1 MDQFWSSLQD
11 LATQP
16 QDSATRAVVR
26 QTGIALSDTF
36 NYIYSSLEAVQ
47 QNYRNELTV
56 SEQNVN
62 SIIRQINQVNKQ
74 IGSVEPHGLTPNDLY
89 DERDRLV
96 DELSTMVNIK
106 FETKSSGGNAV
117 KSAEGLYDIYL
128 TTPEGDLLKDS
139 TGKPL
144 KLIDSDTGTAV
155 GFHIQYENRQV
166 PDSPIS
172 EIKFFQLDNNDP
184 GFLEQTQID
193 ADTNENPIFSVKDLT
208 GFNSNGKLRGII
220 EGYGYQK
227 TNGDGKTDAGMINE
241 MLAQLDTM
249 AYTFA
254 TQFNLV
260 HSSGW
265 SPEEIH
271 KGENSDQDFFSFTGI
286 PPTKDNLKGA
296 AARITISSEILMDLN
311 NIAAAA
317 EGNVLSGVMA
327 REEVPSEVT
336 GNPFITG
343 IYAEE
348 EGLAFE
354 GKIKLTLTN
363 SGVGEGSWSYT
374 LSGLDAEGNELT
386 KTDTLPIDSTET
398 SATIL
403 GVNIDVSQV
412 KNLQG
417 DATWT
422 YEFQAEG
429 LKSSDEAFIGNG
441 SNALKM
447 AEVKDTML
455 NYGGSLTDVQSYYQG
470 MIGELGDRASEANRM
485 TQVAGVLQE
494 SVGQNRMSM
503 SSVSLDEEM
512 ADMIKFQHAYNAAAR
527 YVTLVDELLDK
538 VVNGMGL
545 AGR

>member
-1 MDQFWSSLQD
+1 M
-11 LATQP
+11 
-16 QDSATRAVVR
+16 
-26 QTGIALSDTF
+26 
-36 NYIYSSLEAVQ
+36 
-47 QNYRNELTV
+47 
-56 SEQNVN
+56 
-62 SIIRQINQVNKQ
+62 NQVLQ
-74 IGSVEPHGLTPNDLY
+74 SI
-89 DERDRLV
+89 
-96 DELSTMVNIK
+96 
-106 FETKSSGGNAV
+106 
-117 KSAEGLYDIYL
+117 
-128 TTPEGDLLKDS
+128 
-139 TGKPL
+139 
-144 KLIDSDTGTAV
+144 
-155 GFHIQYENRQV
+155 
-166 PDSPIS
+166 
-172 EIKFFQLDNNDP
+172 
-184 GFLEQTQID
+184 TQID

-208 GFNSNGKLRGII
+208 GFNTNGKLRGII

-227 TNGDGKTDAGMINE
+227 TNGDGQTDAGMINE

-271 KGENSDQDFFSFTGI
+271 KGENSAQDFFSFTGI

-296 AARITISSEILMDLN
+296 AARMTISSEILMDLN

-327 REEVPSEVT
+327 RKEVSSEVT

-386 KTDTLPIDSTET
+386 KTDNLPINSTET

-538 VVNGMGL
+538 VINGMV
-545 AGR
+545 

>member
-1 MDQFWSSLQD
+1 M
-11 LATQP
+11 
-16 QDSATRAVVR
+16 
-26 QTGIALSDTF
+26 
-36 NYIYSSLEAVQ
+36 
-47 QNYRNELTV
+47 
-56 SEQNVN
+56 
-62 SIIRQINQVNKQ
+62 
-74 IGSVEPHGLTPNDLY
+74 
-89 DERDRLV
+89 
-96 DELSTMVNIK
+96 
-106 FETKSSGGNAV
+106 
-117 KSAEGLYDIYL
+117 
-128 TTPEGDLLKDS
+128 
-139 TGKPL
+139 
-144 KLIDSDTGTAV
+144 
-155 GFHIQYENRQV
+155 
-166 PDSPIS
+166 
-172 EIKFFQLDNNDP
+172 
-184 GFLEQTQID
+184 
-193 ADTNENPIFSVKDLT
+193 
-208 GFNSNGKLRGII
+208 

-227 TNGDGKTDAGMINE
+227 TNGDGKTDAGTINE

-271 KGENSDQDFFSFTGI
+271 KEENSEQDFFSFTGN

-296 AARITISSEILMDLN
+296 AARMKVSSDILMDLN

-327 REEVPSEVT
+327 REEVSSEVT

-348 EGLAFE
+348 EDLAFE

-386 KTDTLPIDSTET
+386 KTEPLPITT
-398 SATIL
+398 QRKQSATIL

-412 KNLQG
+412 KNLQDG

-470 MIGELGDRASEANRM
+470 MIGELGDQASEANRM

-503 SSVSLDEEM
+503 SAVSLDEEM

-538 VVNGMGL
+538 IINGMGL